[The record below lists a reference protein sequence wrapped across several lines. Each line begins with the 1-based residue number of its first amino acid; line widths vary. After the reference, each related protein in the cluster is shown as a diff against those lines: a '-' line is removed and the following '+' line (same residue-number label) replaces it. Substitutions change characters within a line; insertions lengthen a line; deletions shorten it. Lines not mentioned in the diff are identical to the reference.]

1 MKFRIKELKL
11 KTHKTCNFD
20 PEGELE
26 SIDLAHYHTL
36 IKNVI
41 FKFATSLLLIPLK
54 YLLRVELRD
63 ALKQVSA
70 YLEVQQKNCLSNY
83 ASTYLNTHPQR
94 QRLSVIIKKYQSFSL
109 SILSEIY
116 LRSN

>member
-36 IKNVI
+36 IKNVT

-54 YLLRVELRD
+54 YLFEGRSERC
-63 ALKQVSA
+63 LK
-70 YLEVQQKNCLSNY
+70 
-83 ASTYLNTHPQR
+83 T
-94 QRLSVIIKKYQSFSL
+94 SL
-109 SILSEIY
+109 CI
-116 LRSN
+116 LRSYTKKLPI